1 MLFVLLGVSLATNV
15 GDVRCSVCWYSVY
28 ADKFGATTGHL
39 TGEPSSSRLPRT
51 FLNFKYSAIT
61 GRTIFDLTF
70 CFALLRCG
78 HDVWY
83 LRFSV
88 AELQFFANRCC
99 SVNVVLILNLSVY
112 CPNTVLKFKNNS
124 RHIGHSYC
132 GNCLCDTV
140 RLSGNSWVT
149 WPRSVLT

>member
-1 MLFVLLGVSLATNV
+1 MGVRLATNV
-15 GDVRCSVCWYSVY
+15 GDSGCVGEACTPISSEQLPDTWQESRPPLDFPALS
-28 ADKFGATTGHL
+28 GTG
-39 TGEPSSSRLPRT
+39 
-51 FLNFKYSAIT
+51 FKYSAIT